1 MSFADEAA
9 VLAGGPGPKRKV
21 VAPGL
26 SPVRLISS
34 INDFFTIV
42 GQQVLEK
49 Q

>member
-1 MSFADEAA
+1 MRLQRSPAA
-9 VLAGGPGPKRKV
+9 LDAKRKV